1 VVQLSILQHIRYLRN
16 STAVYRAI
24 GKLFVVTILFSC
36 IFFKIP
42 LGVIWHIAESIAF
55 HVGWLA
61 VCAFGAV
68 VLFAMLCAGASAVG
82 LDYLSF
88 PNWVFGTLGSILIYT
103 VYGVI
108 VVGAFIDQYDRR
120 RDDIFYDFVGMGV
133 IIYIVWRVFLKE

>member
-1 VVQLSILQHIRYLRN
+1 
-16 STAVYRAI
+16 
-24 GKLFVVTILFSC
+24 
-36 IFFKIP
+36 
-42 LGVIWHIAESIAF
+42 
-55 HVGWLA
+55 VGWLA